1 MDHEFNRKWL
11 EDKFENIRSRI
22 LKALVQLND
31 EQVNW
36 RPNHSSL
43 SISTLI
49 RHIEGN
55 IQERVM
61 KGILQQDVAPRNR
74 EQELT
79 QVFVS
84 RDDLIQIVKNRFQF
98 LIDTVK
104 SMSSQDFEQ
113 VQSVRGKE
121 RSNLDILHQCAT
133 HYSEHMGQIFYI
145 AKQCLTVQYKTTS
158 I

>member
-113 VQSVRGKE
+113 VQLVRGNE

-145 AKQCLTVQYKTTS
+145 AKQCLSVQYKTTS

>member
-74 EQELT
+74 EQELS

-104 SMSSQDFEQ
+104 SMSSSDFEQ

>member
-36 RPNHSSL
+36 RPNHTSL

-74 EQELT
+74 EQELS

-104 SMSSQDFEQ
+104 SMSSQDFER
-113 VQSVRGKE
+113 VQPVRGKE

-145 AKQCLTVQYKTTS
+145 AKQCLTVQYKSTS

>member
-61 KGILQQDVAPRNR
+61 KGVLQQDVAPRNR

-113 VQSVRGKE
+113 VQLVRGNE

>member
-104 SMSSQDFEQ
+104 SMSSEDFEQ
-113 VQSVRGKE
+113 VQLVRGKE

>member
-104 SMSSQDFEQ
+104 SMSSQDFER
-113 VQSVRGKE
+113 VQPVRGKE

>member
-113 VQSVRGKE
+113 VQSFREKNGAISTSCISAPRII
-121 RSNLDILHQCAT
+121 RSIWVKFLHRQAV
-133 HYSEHMGQIFYI
+133 FDD
-145 AKQCLTVQYKTTS
+145 S

>member
-104 SMSSQDFEQ
+104 SMSSDDFEQ
-113 VQSVRGKE
+113 VQLVRGKE

>member
-113 VQSVRGKE
+113 VHLVRGKE

>member
-113 VQSVRGKE
+113 VQLVRGNE

>member
-55 IQERVM
+55 IQERVT

-74 EQELT
+74 EQELS

-104 SMSSQDFEQ
+104 SMSSQDFEG

>member
-104 SMSSQDFEQ
+104 SMSSDDFEQ
-113 VQSVRGKE
+113 VQPFRGKE

>member
-74 EQELT
+74 EQELS

>member
-11 EDKFENIRSRI
+11 EDKFENIRSRT
-22 LKALVQLND
+22 LKVLVQLND

-61 KGILQQDVAPRNR
+61 KGILHKDITRNR
-74 EQELT
+74 EEELT

-104 SMSSQDFEQ
+104 SMSNEDFEQ
-113 VQSVRGKE
+113 VQHVRGKE

-145 AKQCLTVQYKTTS
+145 AKQCLAVQYKATS

>member
-11 EDKFENIRSRI
+11 EHKFENIRSRI

-36 RPNHSSL
+36 RPNHTSL

-74 EQELT
+74 EQELS

-104 SMSSQDFEQ
+104 SMSSQDFER
-113 VQSVRGKE
+113 VQPVRGKE

-145 AKQCLTVQYKTTS
+145 AKQCLTVQYKSTS